1 MTTRDP
7 QKARADARAN
17 DRRRERLE
25 TRAEG
30 AGSDARSDS
39 RSDARSDSRFDS
51 LSGARLDQRYET
63 VGARLRRARVAKE
76 MTVSEVS
83 RVTRIPTHTLEKI
96 EGDLF
101 DDLPGEV
108 FVRGFLKAYAQA
120 VGADPSDILARYT
133 ASRRVAVA
141 TPLPVTSPVQA
152 AREGQGRRFGVAI
165 ALVLLLIL
173 FTLAISIVLK
183 PRGRDIPHE
192 LSDNTNESSA
202 RTPDTQP
209 RQLSCATI
217 IVISAM
223 ARPSRAMRP
232 IR

>member
-1 MTTRDP
+1 VSGIEIKPLAQANEAKPPKSESFPQPSSTRSRG
-7 QKARADARAN
+7 A
-17 DRRRERLE
+17 E
-25 TRAEG
+25 T
-30 AGSDARSDS
+30 
-39 RSDARSDSRFDS
+39 
-51 LSGARLDQRYET
+51 YET
-63 VGARLRRARVAKE
+63 VGTKLRRGRLAKE
-76 MTVSEVS
+76 MTLSEVS

-96 EGDLF
+96 EADLF

-120 VGADPSDILARYT
+120 VSIDGNDILARYT
-133 ASRRVAVA
+133 ASRRVAIV

-192 LSDNTNESSA
+192 LSQTSAES
-202 RTPDTQP
+202 TF
-209 RQLSCATI
+209 
-217 IVISAM
+217 
-223 ARPSRAMRP
+223 SRAV
-232 IR
+232 